1 MKFDWSYYINN
12 LLKGS
17 DGEDTD
23 LSAYAGENAGKIV
36 QSFDLLDG
44 EFIYGLR
51 DLSIPEHG
59 YWLVNNGID
68 SLLNYNKDTKTLSRS
83 VVVNADFDSRIYNNV
98 FNIKNN
104 ISEYFKVYDNSLV
117 KVTMIASPNL
127 NAAPSLILNIRIYK
141 DVIELLNTVIRNFKG
156 EDVKREWQY
165 YNKIVHENLKKI
177 GNAKLFDIDIE
188 TLNTILDSLKLIPDT
203 KVEYK
208 IASIY
213 KIEGSIS
220 EIIEKEIQ
228 ENLSKVKIK

>member
-1 MKFDWSYYINN
+1 MKFDWSYYIGN
-12 LLKGS
+12 LLKRS
-17 DGEDTD
+17 DAEDVY
-23 LSAYAGENAGKIV
+23 LKKYAGEIV
-36 QSFDLLDG
+36 QNFALLDG

-59 YWLVNNGID
+59 YWLVNNGVD
-68 SLLNYNKDTKTLSRS
+68 SLLDYNNDTKTLSRS
-83 VVVNADFDSRIYNNV
+83 VVINDNFDSRIYNNV

-127 NAAPSLILNIRIYK
+127 NASPSLILNIRIYK

-156 EDVKREWQY
+156 EDVEREWKY

-177 GNAKLFDIDIE
+177 GNVKLFDIDIE
-188 TLNTILDSLKLIPDT
+188 TLNTILNSLKLIPDT
-203 KVEYK
+203 AVEYK
-208 IASIY
+208 IVSIY

-220 EIIEKEIQ
+220 ELINEKIQ
-228 ENLSKVKIK
+228 EKLSKVKTK